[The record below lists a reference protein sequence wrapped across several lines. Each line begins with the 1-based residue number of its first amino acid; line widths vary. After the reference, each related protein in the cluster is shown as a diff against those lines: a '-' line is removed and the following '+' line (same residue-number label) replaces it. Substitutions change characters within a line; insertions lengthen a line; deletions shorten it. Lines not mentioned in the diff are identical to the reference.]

1 MPVSS
6 KRKFSIDDNLALLLN
21 ILFKYS
27 SLGPSDAN
35 RSSSGRYVYRKGV
48 RILL

>member
-27 SLGPSDAN
+27 NPNPSNTN
-35 RSSSGRYVYRKGV
+35 RSSNGRYVFSKGV